1 MFPLNINLLYIK
13 DMSKETKDSMAVRQH
28 MEAAANAAEE
38 CLIDTDSDILEG
50 YYVGKRKEIY
60 DRYFCINKKEAEA
73 FLALMQLRQLRKA
86 WVGDWVNFNDIS
98 YSIYAEKGVLL
109 EVSAFAVDRVLSF
122 PTKEMADDFL
132 NCFKDLCET
141 AKILL

>member
-1 MFPLNINLLYIK
+1 
-13 DMSKETKDSMAVRQH
+13 MSKETKDSMAVRQH